1 MSLLKNWLTLQA
13 LKAIRV
19 PAVAGAVFAGAWLGL
34 PAGVAHAAVAPE
46 VGPGQFELKNAHGMT
61 VRLAAYGARVTAI
74 VVPDRDGKLADVV
87 LGHHDVESYKT
98 SAKKP
103 YLGVTLGRYAGRI
116 AGGRFTLDGKE
127 YQLSRNGG
135 PNHGHGGVVGFDKVT
150 WDAQRTADGVR
161 FSYRSVDGEEGYPG
175 NLEVTVLYTLT
186 NDNAL
191 VIDYRATTDRATP
204 VNLSHHS
211 YFNLA
216 GEGTESV
223 LDHQLMVAAE
233 ATLQIDEHSIPT
245 GRLAPVAGTAFDF
258 RSPRRI
264 GERINDQEQQLI
276 FGKGYDHT
284 FVLNHASAKQP
295 TLAATLYEPTS
306 GRLLEVMT
314 QEPGVQVYTAN
325 FLDGSLVGKSGRPYL
340 KRSAICLE
348 AQHFPDSPNKP
359 NFPSTILRPGEVY
372 QTRTLYR
379 FSTR

>member
-1 MSLLKNWLTLQA
+1 MNLLSCFRGGFRPL
-13 LKAIRV
+13 AIASMGL
-19 PAVAGAVFAGAWLGL
+19 AVL
-34 PAGVAHAAVAPE
+34 VAHATVLPE
-46 VGPGQFELKNAHGMT
+46 AGPGQFELRNAHGMI

-74 VVPDRDGKLADVV
+74 VVPDRDGKFADVV

-116 AGGRFTLDGKE
+116 AGGRFTLEGKE
-127 YQLSRNGG
+127 YQLTRNGG
-135 PNHGHGGVVGFDKVT
+135 PNHGHGGLVGFDKVT
-150 WDAQRTADGVR
+150 WAAERTADGVR
-161 FSYRSVDGEEGYPG
+161 FTYRSRDGEEGYPG
-175 NLEVTVLYTLT
+175 NLETSVVYTLT

-191 VIDYRATTDRATP
+191 VIDYRATTDQATP

-216 GEGTESV
+216 GEGAESV
-223 LDHQLMVAAE
+223 LDHQLMVQAE
-233 ATLQIDEHSIPT
+233 AILLIDEHSIPT
-245 GRLAPVAGTAFDF
+245 GQLGTVAGTAFDF

-264 GERINDQEQQLI
+264 GERINDREQQLI
-276 FGKGYDHT
+276 LGKGYDHT
-284 FVLNHASAKQP
+284 FVLNQASARQP

-314 QEPGVQVYTAN
+314 QEPGLQVYTAN

-348 AQHFPDSPNKP
+348 AQHFPDSPNKAG
-359 NFPSTILRPGEVY
+359 FPSTILRPGEVY
-372 QTRTLYR
+372 LTRTVYR
-379 FSTR
+379 FTTR